1 MRREVLPEI
10 VSSLAVSVFQTTRRK
25 ACGEKSYQSYL
36 KLSCVCVP
44 DYEKEGMRREVL
56 PEIVS
61 SLAMSV
67 FQNTR
72 RKACGEKSYQR

>member
-1 MRREVLPEI
+1 MRREILPDSLKLSCVCVPDYEKEGMRREI
-10 VSSLAVSVFQTTRRK
+10 LPDS
-25 ACGEKSYQSYL
+25 L

-56 PEIVS
+56 PGIVS

-67 FQNTR
+67 FQTTR
-72 RKACGEKSYQR
+72 RKACGEKSFQR